1 MALSSLIKSR
11 AIPYLVVLSIWAV
24 ALVTKLHTHGLM
36 YGLDFGLF
44 HPDGTLYTF
53 RSLTWLGK
61 SQLDAGLEISNWY
74 SSHASK
80 ITEYEPSSFHF
91 ENNPAWA
98 IYSLRYLYPFL
109 SLPFVAM
116 IGVPGMLV
124 IPALSTLILMLC
136 IYEIARNFRLG
147 YLGILLVIFISAS
160 ITINRWMFINTADP
174 LLTSLVSIA
183 VVVYIKR
190 EYLAHWRAMLYLL
203 VFLTSITRFSLFLW
217 VALAIIFFLKK
228 ERFVAFIVALIAF
241 VSFLPTLFVD
251 FAPSVLANKSDLPIL
266 NKVFVFPIS
275 LFRVAFF
282 EIAQLV
288 VLDRLLILFL
298 STVTILALSRR
309 KSESSIFFFA
319 ALISLWFTGA
329 INGVVGVNFRYQLPL
344 IPFAIWVVSENQKY
358 LVACIR
364 NYGIPK
370 FR

>member
-11 AIPYLVVLSIWAV
+11 VIPYLVVISIWAV

-61 SQLDAGLEISNWY
+61 SQFDAGLEISNWY

-80 ITEYEPSSFHF
+80 ITDYQPSSLYF
-91 ENNPAWA
+91 ENNPGWA

-109 SLPFVAM
+109 SLPFVAL
-116 IGVPGMLV
+116 IGVPGMLIV
-124 IPALSTLILMLC
+124 PAISMLILMLC
-136 IYEIARNFRLG
+136 IYEIARHFRVG
-147 YLGILLVIFISAS
+147 FFGVLLVIFISAS
-160 ITINRWMFINTADP
+160 ITVNRWMFVNTADP
-174 LLTSLVSIA
+174 LLVALVSISI
-183 VVVYIKR
+183 VVYIKKNH
-190 EYLAHWRAMLYLL
+190 LNQWKTILFLL
-203 VFLTSITRFSLFLW
+203 VFLSSMTRFALFLW
-217 VALAIIFFLKK
+217 IALGIVFSLRK
-228 ERFVAFIVALIAF
+228 ERIVGFSVTLIAI

-266 NKVFVFPIS
+266 NKLFAFPIS

-282 EIAQLV
+282 EVAQLV
-288 VLDRLLILFL
+288 VLDRLLIIFL
-298 STVTILALSRR
+298 LTATILACLRR
-309 KSESSIFFFA
+309 KSESSVFFFA

-344 IPFAIWVVSENQKY
+344 IPFAIWVIVENQKY
-358 LVACIR
+358 LMD
-364 NYGIPK
+364 GIKTYCLPR